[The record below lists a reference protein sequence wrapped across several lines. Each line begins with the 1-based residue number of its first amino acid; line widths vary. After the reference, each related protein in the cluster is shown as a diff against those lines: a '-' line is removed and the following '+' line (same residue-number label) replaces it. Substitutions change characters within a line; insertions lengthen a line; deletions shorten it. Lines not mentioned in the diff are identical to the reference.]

1 VRELVAAIE
10 ASVAMIR
17 CPDIQ
22 SKGSGL
28 VVSDCGHLATNNHV
42 IAELG
47 LVGGKLAFTPSEQIT
62 VRIGG
67 AKHRAVLLTD
77 PSDPLC
83 IAYDYALLRLEPAV
97 ATIPAPCGSLRDV
110 RRGDTVL
117 CLGYP
122 LDFTSVVATMGIVAS
137 LIRRPS
143 HMNALHEIDTILTD
157 ALIQFGNSGG
167 PMVHVES
174 GRVIGLNTMGH
185 SYPHVRQLD
194 RWRNTPAAQQ
204 VPGMADLISYVLH
217 HSHSGLS
224 YAIAMHHLEA
234 DPAFP
239 MSEAG

>member
-1 VRELVAAIE
+1 VRELVAAVE
-10 ASVAMIR
+10 RSVAMIR

-22 SKGSGL
+22 TKGSGL
-28 VVSDCGHLATNNHV
+28 VVSDCGHVATNNHV
-42 IAELG
+42 IADLG
-47 LVGGKLAFTPSEQIT
+47 LVGGKLAVTPSQEIA

-67 AKHRAVLLTD
+67 TTHHATLLTD
-77 PSDPLC
+77 PSDPRC
-83 IAYDYALLRLEPAV
+83 VAYDYALLHLETSGATVPAL
-97 ATIPAPCGSLRDV
+97 CGSLDDV

-122 LDFTSVVATMGIVAS
+122 LDFTRVIATTGIVAS

-143 HMNALHEIDTILTD
+143 HMNALHEMDTILTD
-157 ALIQFGNSGG
+157 ALIQFGSSGG
-167 PMVHVES
+167 PMVHVAS

-194 RWRNTPAAQQ
+194 RWRTSPAAQQ
-204 VPGMADLISYVLH
+204 VPGMADLIGYVLH

-239 MSEAG
+239 GPGVG